1 MLAGRHL
8 DIGADW
14 LESSVDVRQWQY
26 FFVHL
31 TEAGIRSNEVRVE
44 MVNVDGDLSD
54 ADLYIGVKGKY
65 PTLRSYEKRDVTHS
79 VIDADG
85 NRKND
90 PVSLSTSVSDN
101 RADLRIG
108 VYGFCCSLNNK
119 FRIKARRIS
128 TAPPDSKSE
137 ARNPLP

>member
-1 MLAGRHL
+1 MLAGRQL
-8 DIGADW
+8 SIGAEW

-26 FFVHL
+26 FFVAL
-31 TEAGIRSNEVRVE
+31 TEAGVRSNEIQVQI
-44 MVNVDGDLSD
+44 VNVDGDLSD

-65 PTLRSYEKRDVTHS
+65 PTLRSYESRDVTHS

-90 PVSLSTSVSDN
+90 PVSLSTSISDD
-101 RADLRIG
+101 RSTLRIG

-119 FRIKARRIS
+119 FRIRA
-128 TAPPDSKSE
+128 SKSTGSSGSIIGNT
-137 ARNPLP
+137 RL